1 MVEVITAHP
10 VQVERQSQQLSGMV
24 RNFSQL
30 QTVSELEAILW
41 RRLISAKVSFS
52 HQIWPLVENIGS
64 GQPQN
69 VKNHIKTWFPTLPHI
84 DKDFLKVWSL
94 SKNFPFFSCWNSS
107 KIPVT
112 IFWVC
117 YSVHCKMPEEGLINP
132 KYCLSCQTLG
142 AWRRQTRFHNNRYLH
157 QVVNWSNKDKSRPPS
172 NSPSYTHTQTPY
184 RPNPER
190 DHCPHAT

>member
-10 VQVERQSQQLSGMV
+10 VQVESQSQQLSGMV

-69 VKNHIKTWFPTLPHI
+69 VTNHIKTWFPALPHI

-107 KIPVT
+107 KIPFF
-112 IFWVC
+112 IWVKLC
-117 YSVHCKMPEEGLINP
+117 VWCVFDAWLEQNYGRDQRLLSPRRACTAPP
-132 KYCLSCQTLG
+132 KD
-142 AWRRQTRFHNNRYLH
+142 
-157 QVVNWSNKDKSRPPS
+157 VNEISWNCVEIENTS
-172 NSPSYTHTQTPY
+172 TPLFK
-184 RPNPER
+184 
-190 DHCPHAT
+190 